1 MSFVVDAMNNLR
13 RDERGLA
20 LTEFAFAAPIFLMLV
35 LTGLELSNLALA
47 HLRVSQTAMTVADN
61 AGRVTKAI
69 DEANIYEVFTGAE
82 YTSDGLDFEPNGRL
96 ILSSLDHNGH
106 TDSREGQTIV
116 WQRCWGD
123 QTSVNSR
130 YGAEGFGKDN
140 DSLEQGLGS
149 GSNKI
154 AARRD
159 TTVMFVEA
167 TYQYQPLISTGFF
180 DAPTIRYESAFNV
193 RGQINSGISND
204 GGLTE
209 MDC

>member
-61 AGRVTKAI
+61 AGRVTQAI
-69 DEANIYEVFTGAE
+69 DESNIYEVFTGAE

-96 ILSSLDHNGH
+96 ILSSLEHNGH

-140 DSLEQGLGS
+140 DSLEQGL
-149 GSNKI
+149 
-154 AARRD
+154 
-159 TTVMFVEA
+159 
-167 TYQYQPLISTGFF
+167 
-180 DAPTIRYESAFNV
+180 
-193 RGQINSGISND
+193 
-204 GGLTE
+204 
-209 MDC
+209 